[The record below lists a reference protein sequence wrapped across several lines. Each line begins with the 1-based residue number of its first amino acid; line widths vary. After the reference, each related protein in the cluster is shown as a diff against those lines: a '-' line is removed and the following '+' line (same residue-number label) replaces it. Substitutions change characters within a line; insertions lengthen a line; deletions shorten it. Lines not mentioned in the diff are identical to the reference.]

1 LVNLSAVTVLRLA
14 LILLSAVG
22 SVTAAEPA
30 KPQEVTLTSTL
41 QGRSSQLVVGVPA
54 NFTHTVVNERIG
66 NGLKAYS
73 PDQRVCL
80 QITLL
85 PPGGKW
91 PRTAEEL
98 EAQLRESGKY
108 FAPDS
113 VEGKVIIYPV
123 KLTNG
128 IGCGATYTDKSEVG
142 KPAPKGPEHY
152 KLLTS
157 IIVRVGESVA
167 VCTLLSDSKD
177 QPDHIA
183 ALKMIESLR
192 EKK

>member
-1 LVNLSAVTVLRLA
+1 MLRLA

-30 KPQEVTLTSTL
+30 KPQEVILTSTL
-41 QGRSSQLVVGVPA
+41 KGQTRSLVIALPA
-54 NFTHTVVNERIG
+54 NFTYTLSK
-66 NGLKAYS
+66 GLAKGIKAYS
-73 PDQRVCL
+73 PDQRVCM
-80 QITLL
+80 QISLL
-85 PPGGKW
+85 PPGGNP

-98 EAQLRESGKY
+98 EARLRESGEA

-113 VEGKVIIYPV
+113 VEGKVITYPI
-123 KLTNG
+123 KLANG

-157 IIVRVGESVA
+157 IFVRVGESVA

-192 EKK
+192 EGK

>member
-1 LVNLSAVTVLRLA
+1 MPVLRLA
-14 LILLSAVG
+14 LILISALSL
-22 SVTAAEPA
+22 AAEPA

-41 QGRSSQLVVGVPA
+41 QGRSSQLVVSVPA
-54 NFTHTVVNERIG
+54 NFTHTVVNERFAKG
-66 NGLKAYS
+66 LEGLKADS

-85 PPGGKW
+85 PPGGKS

-98 EAQLRESGKY
+98 EALLRESGER

-123 KLTNG
+123 KLANG

-142 KPAPKGPEHY
+142 KPVPKGPEHY

-157 IIVRVGESVA
+157 ILVRVGESVA
-167 VCTLLSDSKD
+167 VCTLLSDDKD
-177 QPDHIA
+177 QPDHVA
-183 ALKMIESLR
+183 ALKAIETLR
-192 EKK
+192 EGK